1 MLYASEWK
9 LRCRLPPAERY
20 PLYAANVM
28 TGLRGAR
35 VKALA
40 FTQTRGV
47 RVKAVACTRTHSMTV
62 MTLQGEL
69 HAAFSGP
76 RAAA

>member
-1 MLYASEWK
+1 MLYALEWK

-20 PLYAANVM
+20 PPYAANVM

-35 VKALA
+35 VKAPTL
-40 FTQTRGV
+40 TGTRRV
-47 RVKAVACTRTHSMTV
+47 RVKAVACTRTHGMTV

-69 HAAFSGP
+69 HAAYSGP
-76 RAAA
+76 QAAA